1 MHDCTIYFVYLGQ
14 NCHYPGFCVLVFP
27 FFIVKLCPRVPSF
40 QFLPVWFFFFPS
52 FQCFSVL
59 CLICPFPGLLYLYLI
74 PSLVCFV
81 YSLCSPSCLF
91 QFVPSSP
98 VMPPCVSHPCH
109 LQCLPVVCFWFFCS
123 SLFSLICTFAF
134 VCTLFQLLFVAILFV
149 LVARLHLSGF
159 HSALFK
165 AHF

>member
-1 MHDCTIYFVYLGQ
+1 MSLSRFLCSCISFFYCEIVPTCPIFSV
-14 NCHYPGFCVLVFP
+14 PPCVI
-27 FFIVKLCPRVPSF
+27 FFSL
-40 QFLPVWFFFFPS
+40 LPVFFCPLPHLS
-52 FQCFSVL
+52 FSWLTLPV
-59 CLICPFPGLLYLYLI
+59 PD
-74 PSLVCFV
+74 SLVSVFV